1 VWGLL
6 SPEAIVIQLT
16 FHTTLGKIQRKRSR
30 KFKMT
35 TISPFT
41 ITVPDAQI
49 DQLHKKL
56 EQATFPDE
64 FDDAG
69 WDMGVP
75 LAEMK
80 RLVTVWREKFDRR
93 AQEKKLNEQLHQYTM
108 PISVDG
114 IGELDIHVI
123 HHRSGNP
130 NAIPLLFIHG
140 CRLYFCCCYFDS
152 LFSRIS

>member
-1 VWGLL
+1 
-6 SPEAIVIQLT
+6 
-16 FHTTLGKIQRKRSR
+16 
-30 KFKMT
+30 MT

-41 ITVPDAQI
+41 IAVPDAQI

-64 FDDAG
+64 FDTAG

-80 RLVTVWREKFDRR
+80 RLVTVWREKFDWR
-93 AQEKKLNEQLHQYTM
+93 AREKKLNDLLQQYTV

-114 IGELDIHVI
+114 FGELDIHVI

-130 NAIPLLFIHG
+130 NAIPLLFVHG
-140 CRLYFCCCYFDS
+140 CRLNFCCCHYS
-152 LFSRIS
+152 LHLVGELSDILPM